1 MEKTVTKTGDKNH
14 GPQKSFIEPVKKKC
28 LQIIDFVR
36 DTKKEMYNVSWPG
49 RKEVISTTG
58 VVIVAVFF
66 FGFFLFLV
74 DFLVS
79 NGMGYILKLR

>member
-1 MEKTVTKTGDKNH
+1 MEKTVTKTADKKQ
-14 GPQKSFIEPVKKKC
+14 GPNKSFIDPVWKKC
-28 LQIIDFVR
+28 RQVIDFVK
-36 DTKKEMYNVSWPG
+36 DTRKELYNVSWPG
-49 RKEVISTTG
+49 RKEVIATTG

-66 FGFFLFLV
+66 FGFFLFIV

>member
-1 MEKTVTKTGDKNH
+1 MEKTGTKTVDKNQ
-14 GPQKSFIEPVKKKC
+14 GSKKSFIEPVVKKC
-28 LQIIDFVR
+28 RKIIDFVK
-36 DTKKEMYNVSWPG
+36 DTRKELYNVSWPG
-49 RKEVISTTG
+49 RREVISTTG

-79 NGMGYILKLR
+79 NGMGYILNLR

>member
-1 MEKTVTKTGDKNH
+1 MEKTVTKTADKKQRTN
-14 GPQKSFIEPVKKKC
+14 KSFIELIKKKC
-28 LQIIDFVR
+28 LRIIDFVK
-36 DTKKEMYNVSWPG
+36 DTRKELYNVSWPG
-49 RKEVISTTG
+49 RKEVIATTG

-79 NGMGYILKLR
+79 NGMSYILKLK